1 MPIWASVAGAGVG
14 WALNKYG
21 GGSQRNAP
29 DVYDPFAPSREK
41 YRGELDQ
48 FMHGQFT
55 PADPSYNWRMSQG
68 MEAVNRS
75 MAATGGLGSG
85 QQMAELTKFGQGMA
99 SQEYDKQFQRLST
112 LAGAGMSPHISQ
124 PNIDTTAQQG
134 LGQFGNLLTQAA
146 FKQWGNKTTPDAGSN
161 YDPNQT
167 YDFSQSSPSFGG
179 RDPFA
184 NYTNTP
190 TPDFNYDPNQT
201 YDFGSY

>member
-21 GGSQRNAP
+21 GGGPQRNAP

-75 MAATGGLGSG
+75 AAATGGLGSG
-85 QQMAELTKFGQGMA
+85 RQMADLAQFGQGMA

-112 LAGAGMSPHISQ
+112 LAGAGMSLISH
-124 PNIDTTAQQG
+124 
-134 LGQFGNLLTQAA
+134 
-146 FKQWGNKTTPDAGSN
+146 
-161 YDPNQT
+161 
-167 YDFSQSSPSFGG
+167 SQI
-179 RDPFA
+179 
-184 NYTNTP
+184 
-190 TPDFNYDPNQT
+190 
-201 YDFGSY
+201 